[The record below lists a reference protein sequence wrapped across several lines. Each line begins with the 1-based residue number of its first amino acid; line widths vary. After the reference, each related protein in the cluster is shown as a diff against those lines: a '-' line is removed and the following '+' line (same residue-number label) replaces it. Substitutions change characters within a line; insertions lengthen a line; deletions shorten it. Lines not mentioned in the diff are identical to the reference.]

1 MADSKISALG
11 ELVTSQIA
19 SGDWI
24 PIVDVSDTSMAAS
37 GTNKKI
43 DANNVA
49 VINKEQTYTARP
61 TFADHIITGRV
72 RIDPGS
78 GQRGWMGDVV
88 GPQTVGTTPVPFG
101 ISTRA
106 SVVFVYGKGAGAVY
120 SMDLIFFLSFAA
132 ASVIASYNWGSPPA
146 RTFGV
151 NGNQLLISLASG
163 TMDVQTMTLGLLF
176 DPA

>member
-1 MADSKISALG
+1 MADSKISALD

-61 TFADHIITGRV
+61 TFADSITTNRV

-78 GQRGWMGDVV
+78 GPRGWMGDVT

-106 SVVFVYGKGAGAVY
+106 AVILVYGKGAGAVY
-120 SMDLIFFLSFAA
+120 SIDLVFFLSFAS
-132 ASVIASYNWGSPPA
+132 ASVISSHTLGGPPA
-146 RTFGV
+146 RTFGAS
-151 NGNQLLISLASG
+151 GNSLTISLASG